1 MKRLALKRW
10 IPIRLAALV
19 APLIA
24 AWPQMAQAAPLTWD
38 GNGNTAP
45 NPDGGTGIWD
55 VNTSLNWWDGLNN
68 VVWPAPG
75 GTDDDAIFGNT
86 EGTVSLAAGGVT
98 ANDLTFNTTGYLLQN
113 NILTLNGLTP
123 TVTTGTGI
131 TATISSQISGASGL
145 VKAGDGLLIL
155 TGANNYTGNTTV
167 GAGTLQ
173 LGNGTVNGTVTGGLY
188 NLAAGTTL
196 YLNNAT
202 ATPAPTAG
210 WASRVRGSG
219 TLRLNTAQA
228 VNGSGNWGPNAAA
241 ALPFDPGFT
250 GTLQVDRG
258 RMDSSPAGL
267 GGITNMVFNSGSQF
281 LAWTGTYNQP
291 FSLAGDG
298 WGEAGQPGALRVA
311 SGSNATFN
319 GPITL
324 TDHAGFN
331 SQDGNAVMTINGA
344 ISGAGFNITKHNGG
358 LLTLTGANTYT
369 GTTTVN
375 AGILHFA
382 NTQSFYNGNTG
393 SWNDANLI
401 VNSGGTA
408 AFSVGG
414 AGEFTLA
421 DIDAFRALSTATGG
435 FKSGSSIGIDT
446 TNAGGSLT
454 YASDIANP
462 GGNVL
467 GFAKLGTGTLVLTG
481 NNTYTGPTHIRAGTL
496 EIATANSLG
505 GGGAYA
511 GAISGA
517 GNLVKSSPGTLV
529 LTGANTLSGLTTIS
543 NGSIELGD
551 GTIQASPSGNYNIQ
565 SGTTLKVRYNT
576 TTGAVA
582 QTWTRYTGG
591 GTLTLATGKNFD
603 TGWGTANLPY
613 AFTGTV
619 RVEGGRVQTAAAN
632 AFQNMGFGG
641 TQNVIVTQGG
651 HVGMWEGGL
660 FNSNFTIS
668 GTGYGE
674 TGYESALRFGNGGA
688 TTTLAGV
695 VTMGGNTTLGAG
707 GGIGIIS
714 RGLGENTVS
723 NLTVG
728 TSSQGGTVILRG
740 ASTYTG
746 TTTVNNSATLELGGA
761 GTLGGGNY
769 TQALN
774 ISAATSTFR
783 YASSANQTLSG
794 VVGGLGTLVANGPGT
809 LTLSGSNTH
818 TGAVTVG
825 GGTLALDYAANNDS
839 KIGDGAVLN
848 LNGGTLTLAGT
859 AGNNHIEVV
868 GSTSL
873 NGGVTLNRSGE
884 NTAQLALGAIN
895 RGAGGALEVAATGLA
910 TTTTGNTNGVL
921 PGVTLAG
928 GLAMNDG
935 ANNIVAY
942 SGAYADVNRLG
953 GSIGNVAT
961 DHVRIIEGGASGDI
975 TLGGAGTNTISTLS
989 NNSTGGLATVDVGT
1003 GRVLRLGA
1011 AGSILSPST
1020 STGLTI
1026 SGAGTLTAGGA
1037 DNTAGGLLV
1046 LNQSSSPTTLST
1058 VIANNGTGAV
1068 TLTKSGSGALSVTGV
1083 NTFTGGVNVNQG
1095 TLTARV
1101 NVGQNALGTGAV
1113 AVSGGSTLVLN
1124 NVSTATGP
1132 VNISNV
1138 FSGAGNIQL
1147 LFADGTTSPRN
1158 TNFNTANTL
1167 ANFNGTFRLSLAPG
1181 ATATGDKFTSG
1192 TTVVS
1197 PASLVIDPGTQFF
1210 VSGVTAFNGGI
1221 TVSGIGNSE
1230 SRGAIRLANTLG
1242 GNLTLAGDTAIGTEG
1257 GTILGNIASGAAGT
1271 QTLTFGTGSSTGN
1284 GFVNGIIG
1292 GGVGDIA
1299 LVKNQGGTLTLRA
1312 SNTYS
1317 GGTTVNGGILSVGSG
1332 GTASQTASP
1341 TALGTGGVTVNN
1353 GATLRLWIKNDA
1365 AYTVANNITVNGGTI
1380 HNEDGN
1386 HTLAGTVFADSLGAT
1401 LSTRYNGKNFTLGN
1415 VISGPGDIRVAA
1427 VTDATSRVILTAAN
1441 SYTGATTVNSGT
1453 LTLSGAGG
1461 SILSS
1466 SGLTVRGGTFLLDN
1480 TPTANVGNRIADA
1493 MPVTMHGA
1501 TFNFAH
1507 TAGAANYA
1515 ETAGALTLNPGAATI
1530 AASQAASGQTSALTF
1545 ASLTRNAGGSV
1556 NFSGTGLG
1564 ADTRNRIL
1572 FTASP
1577 LVDGIIGPWAS
1588 VNGNLATYDA
1598 ALGVREFTAF
1608 TELVRLTGSKVIA
1621 DAPGSHIRIVEGTGT
1636 AADLTL
1642 SSAVTNVSTI
1652 TQSTTGGA
1660 SAATIDLNGQT
1671 LRLGVNGGVTAL
1683 AGSGAVNVGL
1693 VANPGILTAGGT
1705 DNTAGRISFI
1715 NLSGNAT
1722 VVNSAITNNGTGVV
1736 SAESL
1741 AGNLTF
1747 AGGTANTFNGSFDIS
1762 TLGSANTRSITF
1774 AKPDGVTAIGDNA
1787 VVNFGLGTTG
1797 ESNLRM
1803 AASGQFG
1810 NNVLMNF
1817 QNPNGAWA
1825 RFDLM
1830 GTNQSLAGITTPTLS
1845 ATQHGAVIQN
1855 RELSG
1860 SANRGTS
1867 TLTLTGS
1874 GNYQYNGYIRD
1885 ADSGVSATNQ
1895 LALVKS
1901 GSGTQTLAGS
1911 QIIYTG
1917 ATTVSNGV
1925 LRLTDTTGFTSSIT
1939 NAATVEFNSTAVT
1952 TVAAA
1957 PRTGG
1962 ALAGAGTF
1970 NKTGPGIFRI
1980 NGALPVTAT
1989 GQFNIQQG
1997 TLQNDGNAVNW
2008 SGNTADVDISSGAIL
2023 DLYAD
2028 PISLDALTGSGFVQ
2042 NNYGNAAGSQSGSS
2056 AFYEKLTIG
2065 TNNGNGTFSGII
2077 RNNSTGTVPAAAT
2090 AGGGVELEKTGL
2102 GVQTLSGINTYTGPT
2117 LVSAGELRVNGSIV
2131 TSSLT
2136 TVSSGAILSGSG
2148 SIGAI
2153 TFAAGSSL
2161 RPGNSPGI
2169 LNTGS
2174 ASSSAD
2180 VYIEIGGPTAGNG
2193 SGFHDQINTTGS
2205 LTLDGGLLSITLV
2218 DSYVPN
2224 RNDTFDIWLNDD
2236 TDSILGA
2243 GTFTGLAEGA
2253 QIFIPETSG
2262 GQLDNDYWLI
2272 SYAGSTGNDITLTYV
2287 PEPSSTLLAGA
2298 TILFALGRRRRR

>member
-1 MKRLALKRW
+1 MYLTRTNRFLTVALAMT
-10 IPIRLAALV
+10 ACAN
-19 APLIA
+19 
-24 AWPQMAQAAPLTWD
+24 AAPLTWD
-38 GNGNTAP
+38 GNGITPP
-45 NPDGGTGIWD
+45 NPDGGTGLWD
-55 VNTSLNWWDGLNN
+55 ANTSLNWWDGATS

-75 GTDDDAIFGNT
+75 GTDDDAVFAGT
-86 EGTVSLAAGGVT
+86 AGTVSIAAGGVT
-98 ANDLTFNTTGYLLQN
+98 ANDLLFSTTGYLIQDN
-113 NILTLNGLTP
+113 TLTLNGLTP
-123 TVTTGTGI
+123 TITTGTGVS
-131 TATISSQISGASGL
+131 ATISSLISGSAGL
-145 VKAGDGLLIL
+145 AKAGDGTLVL
-155 TGANNYTGNTTV
+155 TGANNYTGNTAI

-173 LGNGTVNGTVTGGLY
+173 LGNGAVNGTVASGLY
-188 NLAAGTTL
+188 NLSAGTTL
-196 YLNNAT
+196 YLNNLT

-219 TLRLNTAQA
+219 TLRLNSAQA
-228 VNGSGNWGPNAAA
+228 VNGSANWGPNAAA
-241 ALPFDPGFT
+241 ALPFDAGFT

-291 FSLAGDG
+291 FSIAGDG
-298 WGEAGQPGALRVA
+298 WGEGGQPGALRVA

-324 TDHAGFN
+324 TDHAGIN

-344 ISGAGFNITKHNGG
+344 ISGAGFNITKHNAG
-358 LLTLTGANTYT
+358 LLSLTGANTYT

-393 SWNDANLI
+393 SWTDTNLI

-421 DIDAFRALSTATGG
+421 DIDAFKTLSTPTGG

-481 NNTYTGPTHIRAGTL
+481 NNTYTGPTNIRAGTL
-496 EIATANSLG
+496 EIAGANSLG
-505 GGGAYA
+505 GGGTY
-511 GAISGA
+511 GGIISGA

-529 LTGANTLSGLTTIS
+529 LTGVNTFSGLTTIS
-543 NGSIELGD
+543 NGAIELGD
-551 GTIQASPSGNYNIQ
+551 GTVQATPSGNYNIQ
-565 SGTTLKVRYNT
+565 AGTTLKVRYNT

-582 QTWTRYTGG
+582 QTWTRYTGA

-619 RVEGGRVQTAAAN
+619 RVEGGRVQTAASN

-641 TQNVIVTQGG
+641 TQNVIVTPGG

-674 TGYESALRFGNGGA
+674 VGYESALRFGNGGA
-688 TTTLAGV
+688 TTNLAGS
-695 VTMGGNTTLGAG
+695 VTMAGNTTLGAG

-714 RGLGENTVS
+714 QGLGENTVS

-746 TTTVNNSATLELGGA
+746 TTTVNNSATLELGAA

-769 TQALN
+769 SQAVNL
-774 ISAATSTFR
+774 SAATSTFR

-794 VVGGLGTLVANGPGT
+794 IVGGAGTLVSNGPGT

-818 TGAVTVG
+818 TGTVTVG
-825 GGTLALDYAANNDS
+825 GGTLALDYSTNDNS
-839 KIGDGAVLN
+839 KIGDAAVLN
-848 LNGGTLTLAGT
+848 LNGGTLTLAGAT
-859 AGNNHIEVV
+859 GSHVEAV

-873 NGGVTLNRSGE
+873 NGGVNLSRSGA
-884 NTAQLALGAIN
+884 NTAQLALGAIT
-895 RGAGGALEVAATGLA
+895 RGAGGALEVAAPGLA

-942 SGAYADVNRLG
+942 TGSYADVNRLG
-953 GSIGNVAT
+953 GSIANVAT
-961 DHVRIIEGGASGDI
+961 DHVRIIEAGVSGDI
-975 TLGGAGTNTISTLS
+975 TLGGAGTSTIATLT
-989 NNSTGGLATVDVGT
+989 NNSTGGLATVDVGA
-1003 GRVLRLGA
+1003 GNILRMGA

-1020 STGLTI
+1020 SAGLTI
-1026 SGAGTLTAGGA
+1026 GGAGTLTAGGA

-1046 LNQSSSPTTLST
+1046 LNQSGSPTTLST

-1068 TLTKSGSGALSVTGV
+1068 TLTKSGSGSLSVTGV

-1124 NVSTATGP
+1124 DVNTSGTT
-1132 VNISNV
+1132 VNIPNV
-1138 FSGAGNIQL
+1138 FSGAGNIHL

-1158 TNFNTANTL
+1158 TSFNGASPL
-1167 ANFNGTFRLSLAPG
+1167 VNFNGAIRLSLAPG
-1181 ATATGDKFTSG
+1181 ATATGDKFTSS
-1192 TTVVS
+1192 TVVT
-1197 PASLVIDPGTQFF
+1197 PASLLIDPGTQLF
-1210 VSGVTAFNGGI
+1210 VSAATAFNGGI

-1292 GGVGDIA
+1292 GGAGDIA
-1299 LVKNQGGTLTLRA
+1299 LVKNQGGILTLRA
-1312 SNTYS
+1312 ANTYS
-1317 GGTTVNGGILSVGSG
+1317 GGTTVNGGVLSVGSG
-1332 GTASQTASP
+1332 CTTSQTASP
-1341 TALGTGGVTVNN
+1341 AALGTGGVTVNT
-1353 GATLRLWIKNDA
+1353 GGTLRLWIKNDG
-1365 AYTVANNITVNGGTI
+1365 AYSIANNLTVNGGTI
-1380 HNEDGN
+1380 RNDDGN
-1386 HTLAGTVFADSLGAT
+1386 HTLTGTVFVDSPGAT
-1401 LSTRYNGKNFTLGN
+1401 LTTQFDGKNLTLSN
-1415 VISGPGDIRVAA
+1415 VVSGPGNVTVTTANSAA
-1427 VTDATSRVILTAAN
+1427 SRVIFTAAN
-1441 SYTGATTVNSGT
+1441 TYAGATAVNSGT
-1453 LTLSGAGG
+1453 LNLSGTSG
-1461 SILSS
+1461 SILNST
-1466 SGLTVRGGTFLLDN
+1466 GLTTGLNATVRIDN
-1480 TPTANVGNRIADA
+1480 TAAANHGNRLADA
-1493 MPVTMHGA
+1493 MPVTMTGG

-1515 ETAGALTLNPGAATI
+1515 ETAGALTLNTAAATV
-1530 AASQAASGQTSALTF
+1530 AASQAASGQTSSLTF
-1545 ASLTRNAGGSV
+1545 ASLTRNAGASV

-1564 ADTRNRIL
+1564 ADNRNRIL
-1572 FTASP
+1572 FTSSP

-1608 TELVRLTGSKVIA
+1608 TDLVRLTGSKVITN
-1621 DAPGSHIRIVEGTGT
+1621 APGSHIRIIEGTGA

-1642 SSAVTNVSTI
+1642 SSAVTSVGTI
-1652 TQSTTGGA
+1652 TQSATGGT

-1671 LRLGVNGGVTAL
+1671 LRLGVNGGVTTL

-1747 AGGTANTFNGSFDIS
+1747 GGGTANTFSGSFDIS
-1762 TLGSANTRSITF
+1762 TQGSANSRSITF
-1774 AKPDGVTAIGDNA
+1774 AKTGGATAIGDNA
-1787 VVNFGLGTTG
+1787 VINFGLGTPG
-1797 ESNLRM
+1797 EANLRM
-1803 AASGQFG
+1803 SASGQFG
-1810 NNVLMNF
+1810 SNVLMNF

-1830 GTNQSLAGITTPTLS
+1830 GTNQALAGITTPTLAAS
-1845 ATQHGAVIQN
+1845 QHGAVIQN

-1860 SANRGTS
+1860 TANRGTS

-1874 GNYQYNGYIRD
+1874 GNYQYNGYVRD
-1885 ADSGVSATNQ
+1885 ADSGVNAANQ
-1895 LALVKS
+1895 LALTKS
-1901 GSGTQTLAGS
+1901 GSGTQTLSGN
-1911 QIIYTG
+1911 QINYTG
-1917 ATTVSNGV
+1917 ATTLSGGTLVLQDTTAFGSPITVSGTGTLNSVRTALGLAGRNPMLGPNVSGTGV
-1925 LRLTDTTGFTSSIT
+1925 LNINNSGSGLAGGWTTVGVANGLTMSGTININSGTLARDNTTVNNINTTATVNVAAGAAFGAGRGGNSTIGALNGAGDVGTFWSGTNAGSIT
-1939 NAATVEFNSTAVT
+1939 FGNGDGSGSFSGVIRGNGSSAV
-1952 TVAAA
+1952 
-1957 PRTGG
+1957 
-1962 ALAGAGTF
+1962 
-1970 NKTGPGIFRI
+1970 
-1980 NGALPVTAT
+1980 
-1989 GQFNIQQG
+1989 
-1997 TLQNDGNAVNW
+1997 DGNAEGGVT
-2008 SGNTADVDISSGAIL
+2008 SVI
-2023 DLYAD
+2023 
-2028 PISLDALTGSGFVQ
+2028 
-2042 NNYGNAAGSQSGSS
+2042 
-2056 AFYEKLTIG
+2056 KIG
-2065 TNNGNGTFSGII
+2065 TGTQ
-2077 RNNSTGTVPAAAT
+2077 V
-2090 AGGGVELEKTGL
+2090 
-2102 GVQTLSGINTYTGPT
+2102 LSGINTYTGTT

-2131 TSSLT
+2131 TSSLV
-2136 TVSSGAILSGSG
+2136 TVSPGATLSGSG
-2148 SIGAI
+2148 I
-2153 TFAAGSSL
+2153 TGPIAFTAGSSL

-2180 VYIEIGGPTAGNG
+2180 LYIEIGGPAAGNG

-2205 LTLDGGLLSITLV
+2205 LTLDGGLLAISLI
-2218 DSYVPN
+2218 DSYIPN
-2224 RNDTFDIWLNDD
+2224 RNDTFDIWLNDGS
-2236 TDSILGA
+2236 DSILGA
-2243 GTFTGLAEGA
+2243 GTFTGLPEGS
-2253 QIFIPETSG
+2253 QIAIPETSG
-2262 GQLDNDYWLI
+2262 GLLDNDYWLI
-2272 SYAGSTGNDITLTYV
+2272 TYAGNTGNDIRLTYV
-2287 PEPSSTLLAGA
+2287 PEPSSTLLAG
-2298 TILFALGRRRRR
+2298 TVVLLALGRRRRR